1 LGIQVTSQTNGIHLS
16 QLQYLRDLLV
26 CAKPCSTPFS
36 KGDHLSKFDGN
47 PMADPQLY
55 RSIIG
60 ALQYA
65 IITRP
70 DISYAVN
77 KALQFM
83 HSSTDEY
90 WNGVKHILRYLKG
103 TLSYGLH
110 IHSHSSFDLYVYLDA
125 DWAGCPYDRRLT
137 LGFCIF
143 IGSNFFA
150 LGFKETSYGFQIKHR
165 G

>member
-1 LGIQVTSQTNGIHLS
+1 
-16 QLQYLRDLLV
+16 
-26 CAKPCSTPFS
+26 
-36 KGDHLSKFDGN
+36 
-47 PMADPQLY
+47 MADPQLY
-55 RSIIG
+55 RSIVG

-65 IITRP
+65 TIIRP
-70 DISYAVN
+70 NISYAVN

-83 HSSTDEY
+83 HSPTDEY

-137 LGFCIF
+137 LGFYIF

-150 LGFKETSYGFQIKHR
+150 LGFKETSYGFQIKNR